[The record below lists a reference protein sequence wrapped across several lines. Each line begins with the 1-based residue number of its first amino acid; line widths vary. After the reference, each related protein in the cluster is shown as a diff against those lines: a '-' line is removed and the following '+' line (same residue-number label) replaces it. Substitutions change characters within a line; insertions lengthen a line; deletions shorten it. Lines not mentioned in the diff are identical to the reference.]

1 VRWSVFARVIDN
13 WGDVGFA
20 WRLARAL
27 QARGERVRLVVDD
40 ASALAWMA
48 PERGREPR
56 VEAWPGDAAAVSDV
70 AVETFGCGLPAGVRA
85 DVFVNVEHLT
95 AEPFAALS
103 HGLPSP
109 SGGRTTWFYYPG
121 FDPGTGGL
129 LGPPIAPSEPPAERT
144 VTAFGYPNAAWPALL
159 ERLAEDGAPT
169 RILALPGGATEAL
182 RLAFGPSLARAALRV
197 EPIGFASQE
206 GYDRLLAGAT
216 LNLVRGED
224 SLVRALRAG
233 RPFLWQAY
241 VQDDGA
247 HVAKVRAFAE
257 RYARDAPEPLGAA
270 LRGAFAA
277 WNGFAP
283 PGAPFAWPDPGAWAR
298 HARAFADAL
307 AVQPD
312 LAERLVEFARLKWR
326 ALRRSDASTRVTP

>member
-1 VRWSVFARVIDN
+1 MRWSVFARVIDN
-13 WGDVGFA
+13 WGDVGVA

-27 QARGERVRLVVDD
+27 HARGERVRLVIDD

-48 PERGREPR
+48 PGRGREPR
-56 VEAWPGDAAAVSDV
+56 VEPWPGDPAAVSDV
-70 AVETFGCGLPAGVRA
+70 AVETFGCGLPEGVRA

-109 SGGRTTWFYYPG
+109 VGGRTTWFYYPG
-121 FDPGTGGL
+121 FDAGTGGL
-129 LGPPIAPSEPPAERT
+129 LGPPIAAAPAPAERT

-159 ERLAEDGAPT
+159 ERLAGDGVPT
-169 RILALPGGATEAL
+169 RVLAFPGGATASL
-182 RLAFGPSLARAALRV
+182 RLALGPSLARGALRV
-197 EPIGFASQE
+197 EPAGFASQD

-224 SLVRALRAG
+224 SLVRAIRAG

-247 HVAKVRAFAE
+247 HAAKVRAFAE
-257 RYARDAPEPLGAA
+257 RYARDAPAPLGQA
-270 LRGAFAA
+270 LARAFAA
-277 WNGFAP
+277 WNGLAP
-283 PGAPFAWPDPGAWAR
+283 PGPALPLPDLDAWAA

-307 AVQPD
+307 AAQPD
-312 LAERLVEFARLKWR
+312 LAERLVDFARLKCR
-326 ALRRSDASTRVTP
+326 ALRPSDAQSRSTP